1 MQVLITRPLEQA
13 AETAA
18 ALAMMGH
25 EAVISP
31 VLEIVATGA
40 SWPSETIDCLIATS
54 ARAFEALSVAP
65 DFPTLETRRLLPLF
79 VVGETTL
86 AATRKAGF
94 FGPATVAPDVQGLVP
109 LLLAH
114 LRPGICGLYL
124 AARARKPDLET
135 ACAEAS
141 TPLQVVETYRAV
153 PATQLSDAARAALD
167 EGSVSAALHYSRR
180 STAIFV
186 ELMEADGFDPASL
199 THVAISEDAAG
210 PLRVLDLSRLRVRV
224 AASPSESDM
233 LDLLR
238 DAQTAS

>member
-1 MQVLITRPLEQA
+1 MQVLITRPSEQA

-18 ALAMMGH
+18 VLAMMGH

-31 VLEIVATGA
+31 VLEIAATGA
-40 SWPSETIDCLIATS
+40 AWPSQAIDCLIATS
-54 ARAFEALSVAP
+54 ARAFQALSVAP

-79 VVGETTL
+79 AVGETTL
-86 AATRKAGF
+86 AAARAAGF
-94 FGPATVAPDVQGLVP
+94 FGPATVAPNVQDLVP
-109 LLLAH
+109 PLLAH
-114 LRPGICGLYL
+114 LHPGSGALYL
-124 AARARKPDLET
+124 AGRERKPDLET
-135 ACAEAS
+135 ACAAAG
-141 TPLQVVETYRAV
+141 TPLHVVETYRAV

-167 EGSVSAALHYSRR
+167 EGSVGAALHYSRR
-180 STAIFV
+180 STAILV

-210 PLRVLDLSRLRVRV
+210 PLRALDLSHLRVCV

-238 DAQTAS
+238 DALPAS